1 MKRSTLAIFCV
12 LFAVFTVSMLHAK
25 RSAPEKVAPVAD
37 GVLDYH
43 APHSQMGFVEA
54 WNVKNKQLI
63 WRRQIYVVKYD
74 ADLERDV
81 QDVFITSIQR
91 TDKGLT
97 VKNER
102 GSEYELDLDTLT
114 VKVVKGSLVEKS
126 RK

>member
-1 MKRSTLAIFCV
+1 MKRSALAIFCV
-12 LFAVFTVSMLHAK
+12 LFAVFTVNLLHAK
-25 RSAPEKVAPVAD
+25 RSAPKEVAAVAD
-37 GVLDYH
+37 GMFNYH

-54 WNVKNKQLI
+54 WNVKNKKLI

-74 ADLERDV
+74 TDLETDV
-81 QDVFITSIQR
+81 QDVFITSMQR

-102 GSEYELDLDTLT
+102 GSEYELDLETLA
-114 VKVVKGSLVEKS
+114 VKVVKGSLMEKS